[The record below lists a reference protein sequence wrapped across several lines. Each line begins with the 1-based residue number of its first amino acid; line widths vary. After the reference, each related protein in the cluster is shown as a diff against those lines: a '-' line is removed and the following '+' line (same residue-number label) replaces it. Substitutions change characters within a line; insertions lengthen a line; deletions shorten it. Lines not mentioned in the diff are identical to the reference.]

1 MNKQD
6 TLNALLQYTPF
17 DSEEA
22 IFLAKTIDFVR
33 KNDNFWQRSNL
44 EGHLTGSAWVVS
56 PSRSKVLLIHHL
68 KLERWFQPGGHA
80 DDTDD
85 SLQETARREA
95 IEECGLQILTQEQEG
110 IFDIDVHPIPA
121 KGDVPAHLHYDI
133 RYLFST
139 PEEDTA
145 FDTAEIKG
153 MQWMDL
159 ESLKGATTATSL
171 RRMALKV
178 DQQ

>member
-6 TLNALLQYTPF
+6 TLNSLQQYTPF
-17 DSEEA
+17 DEDDA
-22 IFLAKTIDFVR
+22 VFLTQTIEFVQ
-33 KNDNFWQRSNL
+33 KNDDFWQRTNL
-44 EGHLTGSAWVVS
+44 DGHLTGSAWVVS
-56 PSRSKVLLIHHL
+56 HSRSKVLLIHHL
-68 KLERWFQPGGHA
+68 KLEKWFQPGGHA

-95 IEECGLQILTQEQEG
+95 IEECGLQILTLEQEG
-110 IFDIDVHPIPA
+110 IFDIDIHPIPA

-139 PEEDTA
+139 PEEVTA
-145 FDTAEIKG
+145 FDPSEIKG

-159 ESLKGATTATSL
+159 ESLKSPEISASL